1 MFSNRKLILL
11 ILLLI
16 TLGITA
22 YVLIVVIPAR
32 LAEKAYAGA
41 RQLGQDFREA
51 FHFTPEVTVNNT
63 AVLQQQVPI
72 LELATLS
79 QKFQHR
85 YEWSNTWMKSTKK
98 IEITGTFEA
107 KAGFDLQKKFTIS
120 IDDTVATVTL
130 PAPQLLSLES
140 QHDVTFRDENGLW
153 NWVDAADRSA
163 AVNAYTADARR
174 YAEQA
179 AFVADARQAFEA
191 RLRAI
196 MKHHG
201 LHAVIRYTPAE
212 TIERR

>member
-1 MFSNRKLILL
+1 MFSNRKLVLL

-16 TLGITA
+16 TLSITA

-32 LAEKAYAGA
+32 LAEKAYDGA

-63 AVLQQQVPI
+63 VVLQQQVPI

-140 QHDVTFRDENGLW
+140 LHDVVFRDENGLW

-163 AVNAYTADARR
+163 AMNAYTADARR

-179 AFVADARQAFEA
+179 TFVADAQQAFEA
-191 RLRAI
+191 RIREI
-196 MKHHG
+196 MKRHG
-201 LHAVIRYTPAE
+201 LHAAIHYTPTE

>member
-1 MFSNRKLILL
+1 MFSNRKIVLVI
-11 ILLLI
+11 ILLI
-16 TLGITA
+16 TLSITA

-63 AVLQQQVPI
+63 VVLQQQIPI

-85 YEWSNTWMKSTKK
+85 YEWRNTWMKSTKK

-140 QHDVTFRDENGLW
+140 QPDVTFRDENGIW

-163 AVNAYTADARR
+163 AMNAYTADARR

-179 AFVADARQAFEA
+179 PFVADAQKAFEV
-191 RLRAI
+191 RIREIL
-196 MKHHG
+196 KQHG
-201 LHAVIRYTPAE
+201 KHAVIRYTSTE

>member
-1 MFSNRKLILL
+1 MFSNRKIVLL
-11 ILLLI
+11 IILLI
-16 TLGITA
+16 TLSLAA
-22 YVLIVVIPAR
+22 YVVIVVIPAR

-63 AVLQQQVPI
+63 VVLQQQVPI

-85 YEWSNTWMKSTKK
+85 YAWTNTWMKSTKK
-98 IEITGTFEA
+98 IEIVGTFDA
-107 KAGFDLQKKFTIS
+107 KAGFDLQKKFIIS

-140 QHDVTFRDENGLW
+140 QNDVTFRDENGLW
-153 NWVDAADRSA
+153 NWVDAGDRSA
-163 AVNAYTADARR
+163 AMNAYTADARH

-179 AFVADARQAFEA
+179 AFVADAQKAFEF
-191 RLRAI
+191 RLREI
-196 MKHHG
+196 MKQHG
-201 LHAVIRYTPAE
+201 KHAVIHYLPTE

>member
-1 MFSNRKLILL
+1 MFSNRKLVLL

-16 TLGITA
+16 TLSVTA

-32 LAEKAYAGA
+32 LAEKAYDGA

-63 AVLQQQVPI
+63 VVLQQQVPI

-85 YEWSNTWMKSTKK
+85 YEWRNTWMKSTKK

-107 KAGFDLQKKFTIS
+107 KAGFDLHKKFTIS

-130 PAPQLLSLES
+130 PAPQLLSLEQ
-140 QHDVTFRDENGLW
+140 QHDVVFRDENGLW

-163 AVNAYTADARR
+163 AMNAYTADARR

-191 RLRAI
+191 RIREI
-196 MKHHG
+196 MKRHG
-201 LHAVIRYTPAE
+201 LHAAIHYTPTE